1 MAVLYPSN
9 EWCEEWK
16 KAINNSPK
24 CVEKGKVWGV
34 DFNGSM
40 VFELLPSDGLT
51 EKTYIYLDVKGGK
64 ALESR
69 IINDLSEV
77 DAGFICPGQYEQYKK
92 VAKGEV
98 DFIEGLLRGLFT
110 LKGDMAK
117 IMRNAQFIRGLA
129 DSISAFDSEYLGE

>member
-16 KAINNSPK
+16 KAINNSAK
-24 CVEKGKVWGV
+24 CAEKGKVWGV

-40 VFELLPSDGLT
+40 VFELLPSEGLT
-51 EKTYIYLDVKGGK
+51 QKTYIYLDTKGGK

-69 IINDLSEV
+69 IIDDLSEV
-77 DAGFICPGQYEQYKK
+77 DVGFICPGQYEQYKK

-129 DSISAFDSEYLGE
+129 DSISSFESEYLGE

>member
-40 VFELLPSDGLT
+40 VFELLPSGGLT
-51 EKTYIYLDVKGGK
+51 QKTYVYLDIKGGE

-77 DAGFICPGQYEQYKK
+77 DAGFICPGQYEEYKK
-92 VAKGEV
+92 VAKGEL
-98 DFIEGLLRGLFT
+98 DFIEGLLRGRFT

-129 DSISAFDSEYLGE
+129 DSISSFESEYLGE